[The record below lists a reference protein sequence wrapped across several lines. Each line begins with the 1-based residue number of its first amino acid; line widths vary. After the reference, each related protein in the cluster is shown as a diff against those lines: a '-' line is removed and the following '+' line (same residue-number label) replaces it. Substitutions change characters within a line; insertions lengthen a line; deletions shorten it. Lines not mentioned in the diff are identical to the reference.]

1 MQIEI
6 ERVKME
12 NTKLVSK
19 DLILIGALNAV
30 MFIIYMIISVAMS
43 LAGPA
48 TNVFIR
54 RLSRL

>member
-30 MFIIYMIISVAMS
+30 MFMPYFSCS
-43 LAGPA
+43 KCR
-48 TNVFIR
+48 NS
-54 RLSRL
+54 SREETAEAKH